1 MKKLFYIPIAVVVL
15 LTALAPVAQSQ
26 TSGATRIIA
35 NIPFTFE
42 VGKKRC
48 PPGRYTITVLNPASD
63 RKVLQ
68 LRSADGRATAVTLTQ
83 GIKGDVA
90 DTAKLVFEQWG
101 DQYVFVQTQLA
112 DDESI
117 LAAVRSK
124 SPRSYRNEKEPLAT
138 AATKRVIVIVA
149 G

>member
-26 TSGATRIIA
+26 TSGAPRIVA

-42 VGKKRC
+42 VGKKVL
-48 PPGRYTITVLNPASD
+48 PAGSYTITVLNPASD

-83 GIKGDVA
+83 GVKGDVS
-90 DTAKLVFEQWG
+90 DNAKLVFEQWG
-101 DQYVFVQTQLA
+101 DHYVFVKVQLA
-112 DDESI
+112 DDATN

-124 SPRSYRNEKEPLAT
+124 SQRWEKEPLAT
-138 AATKRVIVIVA
+138 AAKKSVIVIVA